1 MTDIDVLRR
10 AYGNR
15 NLTLYLGAG
24 ISIGSGLPSWDAL
37 ILAMYF
43 KVMDQQQLGMW
54 RPFPNYLFAIAEWQ
68 LQHLQEPLEISA
80 RKIRNHFKK
89 DQPAFLNLLR
99 KTLYEGL
106 LQRDVEEPRLP
117 SSGDLRRGN
126 PTLNGITELCSP
138 LDEAGVKSVIT
149 YNYDSL
155 LEHALDQTRYQPIW
169 KAGRFASTGEL
180 PIYHVH
186 GYVPFHSNEPNSGS
200 SLREIVFTED
210 QYNRVAS
217 DPYSWSNLVQLHC
230 MSSTVGLMIGLSLSD
245 RNMRRLLDAIRN
257 APLETNHFALLK
269 RPQWRA
275 PSSDEL
281 DRIHQKA
288 QKYHERF
295 EQSGVKLAPGTKG
308 PNWRDEISG
317 ILQEVQNR
325 ASEQE
330 MRVLKEFGIKPIWF
344 HDYSEI
350 PEKLRAIHHQ

>member
-1 MTDIDVLRR
+1 MTDIEILRR

-24 ISIGSGLPSWDAL
+24 ISMGSGLPSWDAL

-43 KVMDQQQLGMW
+43 KVMGQQQLGVW

-80 RKIRNHFKK
+80 RKIRSHFKN

-99 KTLYEGL
+99 TTLYEGL
-106 LQRDVEEPRLP
+106 LQPDHEPRLP

-126 PTLNGITELCSP
+126 PTLNAITELCSP
-138 LDEAGVKSVIT
+138 LNGAGIKSVIT

-155 LEHALDQTRYQPIW
+155 LEQALDQTRYQPIW
-169 KAGRFASTGEL
+169 KAGRSSPTGEL

-186 GYVPFHSNEPNSGS
+186 GYVPFEGHERNSGS
-200 SLREIVFTED
+200 CPSEIVLTED

-217 DPYSWSNLVQLHC
+217 DPYSWSNLVQIHC

-257 APLETNHFALLK
+257 TPIETTHFALLK
-269 RPQWRA
+269 KPHWRP
-275 PSSDEL
+275 PSPDEL
-281 DRIHQKA
+281 DRINEKA
-288 QKYHERF
+288 QNYHERF
-295 EQSGVKLAPGTKG
+295 ENSGVKLAPGIKG

-317 ILQEVQNR
+317 ILREVQHR

-330 MRVLKEFGIKPIWF
+330 MVVLQEFGIKPIWF
-344 HDYSEI
+344 DSYSDI
-350 PEKLRAIHHQ
+350 PEQLRAIHQQ